1 MFNILDSSPD
11 GPLCV
16 PGSRGRLRL
25 FIGDRA
31 HIPMYT
37 ALGRLSTCSE
47 AHTGTNTSY
56 VAQNHCTA
64 HDPVVAGPSHFP
76 QTDGTQTAR
85 SVQPGVYQ
93 SRPISRVGGQSG
105 ETLWVCTIA
114 RSPNRPHGGINQLL
128 AEQIRAPGSLHVL
141 ASQGPVFDKREGET
155 QYFAL

>member
-1 MFNILDSSPD
+1 MFNILDSSPHS
-11 GPLCV
+11 PLCV

-25 FIGDRA
+25 FLGDRA

-37 ALGRLSTCSE
+37 QHSAGSVPALK
-47 AHTGTNTSY
+47 HTQGHTHPS
-56 VAQNHCTA
+56 TA
-64 HDPVVAGPSHFP
+64 HDPVVAVPSHFP

-85 SVQPGVYQ
+85 GLQPRVYQ
-93 SRPISRVGGQSG
+93 SRPISRVGRQSW
-105 ETLWVCTIA
+105 ETLWLCTIA
-114 RSPNRPHGGINQLL
+114 RSSNRPHGGINQLL

>member
-37 ALGRLSTCSE
+37 APALK
-47 AHTGTNTSY
+47 HTQGHTQGHTHPS
-56 VAQNHCTA
+56 TA
-64 HDPVVAGPSHFP
+64 HDPVVAVPSHFP

-93 SRPISRVGGQSG
+93 SRPISRVGRQSG
-105 ETLWVCTIA
+105 ETLWLCTIA
-114 RSPNRPHGGINQLL
+114 RSPTGPM
-128 AEQIRAPGSLHVL
+128 AGSISYWRNKSGPQGVSMSWP
-141 ASQGPVFDKREGET
+141 SQGLVFDKREGET